1 MRIQPRTDIGNLF
14 TMLEYAYDLKGFE
27 ILQGLVQCDTLDDF
41 YQNLAKIVASRVI
54 ARARKDLYRSYIS
67 ENEDLPYLRGRINI
81 AFSYHLCLP

>member
-27 ILQGLVQCDTLDDF
+27 ILQGLVQCHTLDDF
-41 YQNLAKIVASRVI
+41 YQKSSQDSGIESDSSRSM
-54 ARARKDLYRSYIS
+54 DLYRSYIS